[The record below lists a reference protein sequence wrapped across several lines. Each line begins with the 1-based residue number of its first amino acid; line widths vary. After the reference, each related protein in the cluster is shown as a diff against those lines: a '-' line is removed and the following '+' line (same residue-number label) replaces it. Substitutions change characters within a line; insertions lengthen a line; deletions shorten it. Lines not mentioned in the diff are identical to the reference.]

1 MAFSKGNITKE
12 SEGFSLYTG
21 IAPVNVLAVNPTKEE
36 LEKIYNRE
44 QENDPVYI
52 TESDFDGKKIKSVR
66 IDFIVKAV
74 KEFEEL
80 NFITKVSF
88 FLRESA
94 RFNRDE
100 TKVQVID
107 IFGNTAWV
115 TKEELNTHAIP
126 VYSNGPANLNKDYR
140 PCFVGEEAL
149 TNFLK
154 LYLGI
159 PSNREYKNGTW
170 VPRADTTECEARLS
184 DIKKYFTGDFSELK
198 GIMAYQPDN
207 YIKCLFGVRTTD
219 DNKQYQTVFTEKFIS
234 GNSKKFEAI
243 EKELNARKD
252 AGAYSTTEFDI
263 APLHKYEVTPTT
275 FSSSNNDPL
284 AGAEKVIDNPWNV

>member
-52 TESDFDGKKIKSVR
+52 TENDFDGKKVKSVR

-88 FLRESA
+88 FLREAA

-170 VPRADTTECEARLS
+170 IPRVDTTECEARLS

-198 GIMAYQPDN
+198 DIMAYQPDN

-234 GNSKKFEAI
+234 GNSKKFETI

-275 FSSSNNDPL
+275 FSNNNDPL